1 MRTLKRRDFLQSGAL
16 AFGSAFLT
24 SRLAFARTG
33 TSKSRFVFIIMRGAL
48 DGLAAVPPY
57 GDADYAGLRR
67 ELALK
72 APGTP
77 GGALPL
83 NGFFGLH
90 PSLGFLHGA
99 YTARELVVFH
109 ALASPY
115 RERSHFDGQDVLE
128 NGSLQPHVLQ
138 TGWLNRALASL
149 QAGHGKE
156 LGVALGQ
163 NFPLVMRGP
172 ASVTSWSPSKLA
184 SLDDDT
190 LERITDLYAGD
201 PLLASRLADAL
212 AADAIANGATDTAM
226 NSAVPNAIANGTPD
240 ASMNSAVPH
249 DIAHAAPHAASAAT
263 NAASLAPAT
272 GATTSNLTPMGSP
285 AAQTSQLGTVAD
297 AMAANSV
304 PSGAP
309 AAGAS
314 QPSTGDMAS
323 AHTHA
328 TTMSTEASPAGE
340 PANAMRDS
348 RVATS
353 TNAQSNTAGDVRP
366 NQLQRGKQ
374 MRYTEVVRAAASFL
388 RRDDGPQVAVFDT
401 TGWDTHA
408 NEGSAEGQLAGRL
421 AALDAGL
428 RTLKAELGPAWADT
442 AVLLATEF
450 GRTAATNGTRGT
462 DHGTATAAF
471 LLGGAVQGG
480 RVLADWPG
488 LSSHALYQG
497 RDLKPTADLR
507 SVLKGVLS
515 EHLLVASS
523 ALESSVF
530 PNSSEARSIK
540 DLFRV

>member
-1 MRTLKRRDFLQSGAL
+1 MRTLKRREFLHAGAL
-16 AFGSAFLT
+16 ALGGAFLT
-24 SRLAFARTG
+24 SRLAFARMG
-33 TSKSRFVFIIMRGAL
+33 TAKSRFVFIVMRGAL
-48 DGLAAVPPY
+48 DGLAAAPPY
-57 GDADYAGLRR
+57 GDSDYAGLRR

-90 PSLGFLHGA
+90 PSLTFLHDL

-109 ALASPY
+109 AIASSY

-128 NGSLQPHVLQ
+128 NGSSQAHAMQ

-149 QAGHGKE
+149 QSGHGQSKE

-163 NFPLVMRGP
+163 NIPLIMRGP

-184 SLDDDT
+184 ALDEDT

-201 PLLASRLADAL
+201 PLLAGRLADAI
-212 AADAIANGATDTAM
+212 AADAIAD
-226 NSAVPNAIANGTPD
+226 SAGGV
-240 ASMNSAVPH
+240 MQ
-249 DIAHAAPHAASAAT
+249 AAAKP
-263 NAASLAPAT
+263 
-272 GATTSNLTPMGSP
+272 
-285 AAQTSQLGTVAD
+285 
-297 AMAANSV
+297 
-304 PSGAP
+304 
-309 AAGAS
+309 
-314 QPSTGDMAS
+314 
-323 AHTHA
+323 
-328 TTMSTEASPAGE
+328 
-340 PANAMRDS
+340 
-348 RVATS
+348 
-353 TNAQSNTAGDVRP
+353 
-366 NQLQRGKQ
+366 
-374 MRYTEVVRAAASFL
+374 MRYTEVVRAAAGFL

-408 NEGSAEGQLAGRL
+408 NEGSAEGQLADRL

-428 RTLKAELGPAWADT
+428 RTLKEELGPMWADT

-488 LSSHALYQG
+488 LSSHSLYQG
-497 RDLKPTADLR
+497 RDLKPTTDLR
-507 SVLKGVLS
+507 SVLKGALS
-515 EHLLVASS
+515 EHLLVSSS
-523 ALESSVF
+523 ALENSVF
-530 PNSSEARSIK
+530 PNSADARPIK
-540 DLFRV
+540 GLFRA

>member
-1 MRTLKRRDFLQSGAL
+1 MRTLKRRDFLHAGAL
-16 AFGSAFLT
+16 ALGSAFLT

-33 TSKSRFVFIIMRGAL
+33 TSKSRFIFIIMRGAL

-57 GDADYAGLRR
+57 GDSDYAGLRR

-90 PSLGFLHGA
+90 PSLGFLHDS

-109 ALASPY
+109 AMASPY

-128 NGSLQPHVLQ
+128 NGGLQPHAVQ

-149 QAGHGKE
+149 QTGRGKE

-184 SLDDDT
+184 TLDDDT

-212 AADAIANGATDTAM
+212 AADAIANSATETAM
-226 NSAVPNAIANGTPD
+226 NSAVP
-240 ASMNSAVPH
+240 
-249 DIAHAAPHAASAAT
+249 
-263 NAASLAPAT
+263 
-272 GATTSNLTPMGSP
+272 
-285 AAQTSQLGTVAD
+285 D
-297 AMAANSV
+297 AMAALSV
-304 PSGAP
+304 P
-309 AAGAS
+309 AGAS
-314 QPSTGDMAS
+314 AAVPSQ
-323 AHTHA
+323 
-328 TTMSTEASPAGE
+328 
-340 PANAMRDS
+340 R
-348 RVATS
+348 
-353 TNAQSNTAGDVRP
+353 
-366 NQLQRGKQ
+366 NQLQRGKP

-428 RTLKAELGPAWADT
+428 RTLKDELGPAWADT

-471 LLGGAVQGG
+471 LLGGTVQGG

-530 PNSSEARSIK
+530 PDSSSARPIK
-540 DLFRV
+540 GLFRA